1 MKRSVNRGFVL
12 LLLLVMVV
20 AGAACDGD
28 SGTASTPGAA
38 CDAWTTPIVFAHGFL
53 EVGDAFANQSM
64 RFAANGYCQSR
75 IYAFDWNTLGGRD
88 DEVLRLTAFIDDVLD
103 ETGAGAVDLIGHSA
117 GTGLSFSYLSEPENA
132 AKVAHYANVAGFS
145 ADEPP
150 GGVPT
155 ISLSS
160 EDDLIVGI
168 SHVEGAENVE
178 IPDLDHLQIITSAET
193 FFQLYRFFNDGAEP
207 ATTDMEP
214 TDEVILSG
222 RLLSF
227 GINQPAGGT
236 EMRIY
241 PFDPA
246 TGERLQPLPA
256 ATFVSDDEGNWGPF
270 DAVAGQHYEYEV
282 INSHP
287 FWRPIHYYREPLPR
301 SCDLVYCRTF
311 PPVLSMVGM
320 GLALLPYN
328 DCHTLLA
335 TLIMNQAIVAGR
347 DSFFVD
353 GYELS
358 TGDITPAEKTTIAAF
373 FFDANGNG
381 QSDAV
386 APGFLGGFPFIQ
398 IFDLYIEAEPDR
410 PIPFVFNGRTMAV
423 RNWMSDTEGIPIAVF
438 E

>member
-1 MKRSVNRGFVL
+1 MWIVKRGLALRL
-12 LLLLVMVV
+12 LLGLAV

-28 SGTASTPGAA
+28 SVTGGAPGAT
-38 CDAWTTPIVFAHGFL
+38 CDASTTPIVFAHGFL

-64 RFAANGYCQSR
+64 RFAANGYCLGR
-75 IYAFDWNTLGGRD
+75 IYAFDWNSLGGRD
-88 DEVLRLTAFIDDVLD
+88 EEVPRLEAFIDDVLV
-103 ETGAGAVDLIGHSA
+103 ETDAEAVDLVGHSA
-117 GTGLSFSYLSEPENA
+117 GTGLSFAYLSEPANA

-160 EDDLIVGI
+160 EDDFIVGV

-178 IPDLDHLQIITSAET
+178 IPGLDHLQIITSAET

-207 ATTDMEP
+207 ATTEMEP

-222 RLLSF
+222 RLLTF
-227 GINQPAGGT
+227 GMNQPAVGV
-236 EMRIY
+236 EMRVY
-241 PFDPA
+241 PFDPT

-256 ATFVSDDEGNWGPF
+256 SSFVSDDEGNWGPF
-270 DAVAGQHYEYEV
+270 DAVAGQHYEFEV
-282 INSHP
+282 INAHP

-301 SCDLVYCRTF
+301 SCGLVYCRTF
-311 PPVLSMVGM
+311 PPVLSTVGL
-320 GLALLPYN
+320 GLSLLPYN

-335 TLIMNQAIVAGR
+335 TLIMNQAVVAGR
-347 DSFFVD
+347 DHFFVD

-358 TGDITPAEKTTIAAF
+358 TEEITPVEKTTIAAF
-373 FFDANGNG
+373 FFDGNGNG

-386 APGFLGGFPFIQ
+386 APGFLGNFPFIQ